1 MKKIVL
7 YVTIFIVLGYITFKF
22 ISNSL
27 FFTKKDRINIAFY
40 SDKPVFM
47 SIGISDDIHY
57 NSTLQNDWKI
67 LVPGGY
73 GYYKVGALG
82 KLSQLEKEVDLV
94 SRAFSSAYSSKMDYY
109 FVSNKTDIYIDL
121 IKNND
126 DVIGNMSFF
135 KNIFFGGYLTN
146 ANLLDKI
153 YIFFSL
159 APKRRTDFSS
169 VDLGLCLDKDGQVK
183 EDVCMK
189 KYQGYFYQKYLREDQ
204 KNIQLYY
211 KSYASATMLS
221 RILEGE
227 GVRVVDYSPNDQGA
241 VASQCEVIENQTSH
255 SLTAQYLSDTF
266 GCKLKRGEV
275 SIADIRFTLGSNLEK
290 RWGK

>member
-1 MKKIVL
+1 MKKIAIFLIV
-7 YVTIFIVLGYITFKF
+7 FIVLGYITFKF
-22 ISNSL
+22 FSNSL
-27 FFTKKDRINIAFY
+27 FFTKKDRINIVFY

-47 SIGISDDIHY
+47 SVGISDDIHY

-82 KLSQLEKEVDLV
+82 KLSQLEKDVDLV
-94 SRAFSSAYSSKMDYY
+94 SRAFSSVYSSKMDYY
-109 FVSNKTDIYIDL
+109 FVSNKDDIYIDL

-169 VDLGLCLDKDGQVK
+169 VDLRLCLDKNGQVK

-211 KSYASATMLS
+211 KSYSSAMMLS
-221 RILEGE
+221 RIFEGE
-227 GVRVVDYSPNDQGA
+227 GVRVVDLSLTDQKKILE
-241 VASQCEVIENQTSH
+241 QCEVIENQEIH
-255 SLTAQYLSDTF
+255 SLTARYLSDSF
-266 GCKLKRGEV
+266 GCKLKVGEV
-275 SIADIRFTLGSNLEK
+275 SIADIRFILGSNLEK
-290 RWGK
+290 KWGK

>member
-1 MKKIVL
+1 MRKIA
-7 YVTIFIVLGYITFKF
+7 IFIVVFVVLGYIAFKF
-22 ISNSL
+22 VSASL
-27 FFTKKDRINIAFY
+27 FFTKKDRINIIFY

-47 SIGISDDIHY
+47 SIGISDGIHY
-57 NSTLQNDWKI
+57 NSTLQNDWKV

-82 KLSQLEKEVDLV
+82 KLSLLEKDIDLV
-94 SRAFSSAYSSKMDYY
+94 SRTFSSAYSSKMDYY
-109 FVSNKTDIYIDL
+109 FVSNKDDIYIDL

-126 DVIGNMSFF
+126 DVIGNLSFF

-169 VDLGLCLDKDGQVK
+169 IDLRLCLDKEGQVK

-189 KYQGYFYQKYLREDQ
+189 KYQGYFYQEYLREDQ

-211 KSYASATMLS
+211 KSYSSAAMLS
-221 RILEGE
+221 RIFEGE
-227 GVRVVDYSPNDQGA
+227 GVRVVDYSPNDQES
-241 VASQCEVIENQTSH
+241 VVEQCEVIENKEFH
-255 SLTAQYLSDTF
+255 SLTAKYLSDTF
-266 GCKLKRGEV
+266 GCKLVIGEV
-275 SIADIRFTLGSNLEK
+275 SIADIRFTLGSILEK
-290 RWGK
+290 RWSK